1 MEGHGDAR
9 TGVVVHAR
17 LEAPMEQHRKPRRM
31 TKWVAAG
38 MPLAGYALVF
48 GVRSAA
54 AGGVWLSGPGAFFS
68 PVSTGGAGPGLL
80 HWRRG
85 PPGLAGSLL
94 GYALP
99 TLPP

>member
-17 LEAPMEQHRKPRRM
+17 LEAPMEKHRKPRRM

-54 AGGVWLSGPGAFFS
+54 AGGFGIAGVDAFLSTFS
-68 PVSTGGAGPGLL
+68 AGVTGLGIVIGGGGRACYVGGLI
-80 HWRRG
+80 
-85 PPGLAGSLL
+85 AN
-94 GYALP
+94 
-99 TLPP
+99 TLCT